1 MTSPDGDKDRDN
13 LLVSLVEEGQ
23 EMVLNLRQLQLKPSP
38 CYRDSVVE
46 PVNLYHK
53 VCQRAVSI
61 HLACKNNLSLRNS
74 FLIPSGGTWET

>member
-1 MTSPDGDKDRDN
+1 MKQDRKVLTSPDGDKDRDN

-23 EMVLNLRQLQLKPSP
+23 EMVLNLRHLQLKPSP

-53 VCQRAVSI
+53 VY
-61 HLACKNNLSLRNS
+61 ACKLLKMH
-74 FLIPSGGTWET
+74 WEEGFRQCN